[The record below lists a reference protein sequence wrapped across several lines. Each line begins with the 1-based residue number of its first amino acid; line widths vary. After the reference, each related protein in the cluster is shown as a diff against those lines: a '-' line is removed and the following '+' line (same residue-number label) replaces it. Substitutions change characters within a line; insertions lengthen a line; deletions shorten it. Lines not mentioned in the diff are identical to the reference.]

1 MVAAHARFL
10 ALALWEARSDFA
22 DVQLNCKDGVLHLN
36 RLLFGLILP
45 CLGSLEEF
53 NSCLAE
59 VVIVLPHSCVEE
71 ITRAVEEL
79 LSGVQDCEV
88 EAECEVEILMEGEG
102 KQAAMEEKLRT
113 DQLTIHKANELSS
126 EAVVDTDAVNVDH
139 NPRNQVLAIKV
150 EESENKGG
158 LSDVKPNTCDL
169 SVMGGV
175 KSNNSQN
182 SDAPNLRMEQTSLP
196 SIHPVN
202 SQPNQPSNLTY
213 PPNSTGPVQPRLQ
226 QAGLKPHRCSSCG
239 KGFVSRSNMRAHMR
253 LHEGTALRYQ
263 CPHCEK
269 KFSHPSEVKQHQVV
283 HTGIRAYCC
292 SRCGNRYS
300 RYPSLW
306 KHKRKCQ
313 LLPKSELLLVRPT
326 SGALLVKQNK
336 TVLVDGSMEGTL
348 VVDEIVI
355 TDGIKNTNH
364 SNAFPV
370 HSFSIQTSA

>member
-10 ALALWEARSDFA
+10 ALSLWEARSDFA

-36 RLLFGLILP
+36 RLLVGLILP
-45 CLGSLEEF
+45 CLASLEEF
-53 NSCLAE
+53 YNCLVE

-71 ITRAVEEL
+71 ITRAVDEL
-79 LSGVQDCEV
+79 LSGVQ
-88 EAECEVEILMEGEG
+88 ECEVEILMEGEVEDKGEG
-102 KQAAMEEKLRT
+102 KQAEMEGKVRT
-113 DQLTIHKANELSS
+113 DQFRIHKANELSS
-126 EAVVDTDAVNVDH
+126 EAVVDTEAVKPEFDH
-139 NPRNQVLAIKV
+139 RNQVLAIKV
-150 EESENKGG
+150 EESDNKGG
-158 LSDVKPNTCDL
+158 LSDMKPNTCDL
-169 SVMGGV
+169 SVMRGV
-175 KSNNSQN
+175 KSNISQN
-182 SDAPNLRMEQTSLP
+182 SDDPKKQTSLP

-202 SQPNQPSNLTY
+202 RQPNQTSLTY
-213 PPNSTGPVQPRLQ
+213 LPNSTGPVQPRLQ
-226 QAGLKPHRCSSCG
+226 QAGFKPHRCASCG

-313 LLPKSELLLVRPT
+313 LLPKPELLLVRPT
-326 SGALLVKQNK
+326 SGALLVKKNK
-336 TVLVDGSMEGTL
+336 TVLVDGAIEGTL

-355 TDGIKNTNH
+355 TDGIKNANCSPTL
-364 SNAFPV
+364 PV